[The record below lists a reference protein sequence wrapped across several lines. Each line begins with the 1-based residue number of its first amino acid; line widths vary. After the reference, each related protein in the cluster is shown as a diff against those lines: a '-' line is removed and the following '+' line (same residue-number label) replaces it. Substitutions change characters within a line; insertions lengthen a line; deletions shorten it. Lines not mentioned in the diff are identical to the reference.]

1 MSRKAEKR
9 DPPGG
14 RVQFLYEDR
23 DIIAVDKPAGL
34 AVIAPEGSRAKTL
47 YDIVTLHIQKTNP
60 RGRAA
65 VVHRLDRDTSGVMLF
80 AKHARAKKALMDNWN
95 KLVRRRCYTALVE
108 GSMSSE
114 AGTLDSWLMENRAGH
129 VYEVKPGTRGALRA
143 VTHWKTLAEPEGVP
157 YSLLELE
164 LETGRKHQIRAQ
176 LAAVGHPVAGDI
188 RYGARTDP
196 AGRLCLHA
204 HLIEFE
210 HPFTHR
216 VLVFESPVPAVFQQ
230 VLDLQGRNPRGGQ

>member
-1 MSRKAEKR
+1 MHDRKEWR
-9 DPPGG
+9 GLHTG
-14 RVQFLYEDR
+14 RVQFLYEDS
-23 DIIAVDKPAGL
+23 DLIVVDKPAGL
-34 AVIAPEGSRAKTL
+34 AVIAPEGSRTKAL

-95 KLVRRRCYTALVE
+95 KLVRRRCYTALIE
-108 GSMSSE
+108 GLMLSE
-114 AGTLDSWLMENRAGH
+114 AGTLDSWLMENRAGL
-129 VYEVKPGTRGALRA
+129 VYEVKPGTRGAQRA
-143 VTHWKTLAEPEGVP
+143 ITHWKRLAEPEGLP

-176 LAAVGHPVAGDI
+176 LAAVGHPVAGDV

-216 VLVFESPVPAVFQQ
+216 VLVFESPVPKVFQQ
-230 VLDLQGRNPRGGQ
+230 VLDLQGRKPRGGQ